1 MRILSTV
8 YLPPASS
15 LRGDAML
22 WRIINL
28 RDLMEKNG
36 HEVDLVC
43 FCSKFY
49 NKIIQESDLPNII
62 TNLNFSPNLKY
73 FKYIY
78 TKKYDL
84 IFANTT
90 WSGFNSLLGK
100 FNKHPPVFVD
110 VHGLLAEEYMLSHSL
125 TSIDKIISFRARK
138 FIDSFSFKHSDKLI
152 CVSKNLIRYLNSEK
166 NIPLEKMCYIP
177 NGVNINYFKPLSPES
192 TYEVKKRLGIED
204 KVTFGY
210 LGEFQKWQGVENF
223 INAAREIDDKEL
235 AFIVVGGD
243 GTRKKNNGIIFIP
256 RVARSL
262 LINYYSACDVL
273 VLPRPNHIATEIAA
287 PTKFA
292 EYASMAKPILTTDVG
307 DAAELVRKYECGI
320 VIKSNSIDD
329 MIGGIRAFKD
339 KTEGQMERMG
349 RNSRKLVEDEF
360 EWSHLRSDI
369 ELALGV

>member
-15 LRGDAML
+15 LREDAML
-22 WRIINL
+22 WRIISL

-49 NKIIQESDLPNII
+49 NKIDQENGLPNII
-62 TNLNFSPNLKY
+62 TNLNFFPNLSY

-100 FNKHPPVFVD
+100 YNKHPPVFVD
-110 VHGLLAEEYMLSHSL
+110 VHGLLAEEYMLSNSL

-138 FIDSFSFKHSDKLI
+138 FIDNFSFKHSNKLI
-152 CVSKNLIRYLNSEK
+152 CVSNKLIRYLNYKK
-166 NIPLEKMCYIP
+166 NVPLDKMYYIP
-177 NGVNINYFKPLSPES
+177 NGVNLDYFKPLSSES
-192 TYEVKKRLGIED
+192 TYKFKKNLGIED
-204 KVTFGY
+204 KLTFGY
-210 LGEFQKWQGVENF
+210 LGEFQKWQGADNF
-223 INAAREIDDKEL
+223 INAAREIGDKEL
-235 AFIVVGGD
+235 AFVIVGGD
-243 GTRKKNNGIIFIP
+243 GTWKKNDDIIFIP

-262 LINYYSACDVL
+262 VINYYSACDIL

-292 EYASMAKPILTTDVG
+292 EYASMARPILTTDVG
-307 DAAELVRKYECGI
+307 DAAELVRKYDCGI
-320 VIKSNSIDD
+320 VIRSNSIDD
-329 MIGGIRAFKD
+329 LIGGIRAFKNMT
-339 KTEGQMERMG
+339 KGQMERMG
-349 RNSRKLVEDEF
+349 RNSRKLAEYEF
-360 EWSHLRSDI
+360 EWSHHRSDI
-369 ELALGV
+369 ELALRI